1 MKKKKEGGG
10 KEEERIRKKKKNKK
24 KEKENKKNKKKNAD
38 HSSDKLAP
46 WLASD
51 SDCVCAR
58 VLVHVYHPPQ
68 DGLTAL
74 IFAAQQGYL
83 QVVTCWL
90 NLVWSST
97 SRAM

>member
-1 MKKKKEGGG
+1 MKKKK
-10 KEEERIRKKKKNKK
+10 KKKKKKMKK
-24 KEKENKKNKKKNAD
+24 KKKKNAD
-38 HSSDKLAP
+38 HSSDKSVP

-58 VLVHVYHPPQ
+58 VSVHVYHPPQ

-74 IFAAQQGYL
+74 ILAAQQGHL

-90 NLVWSST
+90 NLVLTST